1 MLQNAAKYHSNSFY
15 RFWIIKG
22 KPTEGGKISFPT
34 QIRVKN
40 EILSV
45 TNSANTADLNPKI
58 NEVKNKVF
66 NNSNLATSTALSAIE
81 NKIPNVGYLVK
92 KTDYS
97 RIY

>member
-1 MLQNAAKYHSNSFY
+1 MLQNTMVTAFTVSEWLREN
-15 RFWIIKG
+15 
-22 KPTEGGKISFPT
+22 
-34 QIRVKN
+34 QQRVVKFKN

-45 TNSANTADLNPKI
+45 TNSANTTALNPKI

-66 NNSNLATSTALSAIE
+66 NISNLVTSTALGAIE

-97 RIY
+97 RI

>member
-1 MLQNAAKYHSNSFY
+1 MLQNPAKYHGNSFY

-22 KPTEGGKISFPT
+22 KPTEGVKF
-34 QIRVKN
+34 KN

-45 TNSANTADLNPKI
+45 TNSANTTALNPKI
-58 NEVKNKVF
+58 NDVKNKVF
-66 NNSNLATSTALSAIE
+66 NISNLVTSAALSAIE

-97 RIY
+97 RI

>member
-1 MLQNAAKYHSNSFY
+1 MLQNTMVTAFTVSEWLRENQQRGVKF
-15 RFWIIKG
+15 
-22 KPTEGGKISFPT
+22 
-34 QIRVKN
+34 KN

-45 TNSANTADLNPKI
+45 TNSANTTALNPKI

-66 NNSNLATSTALSAIE
+66 NISNLVTSTTLGAIE

-97 RIY
+97 RI

>member
-1 MLQNAAKYHSNSFY
+1 MLQNTMVTAFTVSEWLRENQQRGVKF
-15 RFWIIKG
+15 
-22 KPTEGGKISFPT
+22 
-34 QIRVKN
+34 KN

-45 TNSANTADLNPKI
+45 TNSANTAAHNPKI

-66 NNSNLATSTALSAIE
+66 NISNLVTSTTLGAIE

-97 RIY
+97 RI

>member
-1 MLQNAAKYHSNSFY
+1 MLQNTMVTAFTVSELLRENQQ
-15 RFWIIKG
+15 RG
-22 KPTEGGKISFPT
+22 
-34 QIRVKN
+34 VKFKD

-45 TNSANTADLNPKI
+45 TNSANTTALNPKI

-66 NNSNLATSTALSAIE
+66 NISNLVTSTALSAIE

-97 RIY
+97 RI